1 MNIPILLEE
10 AYWANSQFSIARYC
24 GSIKI
29 NSDTYTLCN
38 KDGITIFELSHPNSK
53 HYVGDD
59 KKAIE
64 PGEPADL
71 VRNDWIPIY
80 KEVGREKFLEILKEN
95 LSLTEAKKRIEEMT
109 L

>member
-10 AYWANSQFSIARYC
+10 AYWANSQFSIARYY

-38 KDGITIFELSHPNSK
+38 KDGITIFELSNPDSK

-71 VRNDWIPIY
+71 VREDWIPIY
-80 KEVGREKFLEILKEN
+80 KAVGREKFIEILKEN
-95 LSLTEAKKRIEEMT
+95 LSLTEAKKRIKEMK